1 MYVVNVLKF
10 RYRALQNTGRVKMLR
25 CDRFLDDQLKLLT
38 HSSGGS
44 ARGRPARS
52 KFFHLH
58 VFFAN
63 ILPNNR
69 LAPLFGLAPQSGIIL
84 DAQLHSYFQHQ
95 DPNQVSIYWTVYSG
109 TSLHELILNQISHLA
124 NGMGEMENC
133 RCGNID
139 NFRFLFGK

>member
-10 RYRALQNTGRVKMLR
+10 RYRALQNTGHVRMLH

-44 ARGRPARS
+44 AQGRPTRS

-69 LAPLFGLAPQSGIIL
+69 LAPLFGLASPSGIIL
-84 DAQLHSYFQHQ
+84 DAQLHSYFQYQ
-95 DPNQVSIYWTVYSG
+95 DPKQISIYWTVYSG
-109 TSLHELILNQISHLA
+109 TPLH
-124 NGMGEMENC
+124 
-133 RCGNID
+133 
-139 NFRFLFGK
+139 